1 MLTSSWIK
9 LLVPVQHLQIFHR
22 FTDFVAKSRNT
33 LYFLQQFFAA
43 YNNLICCKAGLVRGW
58 PNKHYCYSTR
68 FAAAIIRMG
77 KGFAGS
83 RKVTQI
89 SPFINVFFSFTQMSQ
104 NLGVLVRAAVGNRRW
119 CKRRCSLSRYQFSS
133 YYYLFSFCESFY
145 MWDVWVEEKK
155 KHL

>member
-77 KGFAGS
+77 KRFCRFKKSNANQS
-83 RKVTQI
+83 IYKCLL
-89 SPFINVFFSFTQMSQ
+89 SFTQMSQ
-104 NLGVLVRAAVGNRRW
+104 NLGVLVRAAVGKRRW
-119 CKRRCSLSRYQFSS
+119 CKRRCFN
-133 YYYLFSFCESFY
+133 LFARFRVISFQVIIICFRFVRVFICETF
-145 MWDVWVEEKK
+145 E
-155 KHL
+155 

>member
-77 KGFAGS
+77 KRFAGS

-104 NLGVLVRAAVGNRRW
+104 NLGVLVRAAVGKRRW
-119 CKRRCSLSRYQFSS
+119 CKRRCFN
-133 YYYLFSFCESFY
+133 LFVRFRVISFQVIIICFRFVRVFICETF
-145 MWDVWVEEKK
+145 E
-155 KHL
+155 